1 MYVASISSQ
10 TRDMQTHTHSIICHS
25 QSCLLRPRLPR
36 APSSTMQKGATDRN
50 PNSQGA
56 ASSRHCSPW
65 THALPPCCTGTR
77 QSTSHQP
84 RLQARPEPHHHRGRQ
99 NPPNPHALAP
109 RLPVRATRNG
119 PRAQSAS
126 AASTRAH
133 TTRPVPPWPP
143 GKRPWPSRGRL
154 AEGVSPVLLG
164 AIGRSMALQ
173 TREAPQKSAGSANI
187 YRIGRAR
194 PPDVPAGKKQQHM
207 RTRGVSVA
215 DTRHR

>member
-1 MYVASISSQ
+1 MRYTTYFVCSLDQLSDERHA
-10 TRDMQTHTHSIICHS
+10 DTHTQHHTICHS

-36 APSSTMQKGATDRN
+36 APSSTMQKGATDRH

-56 ASSRHCSPW
+56 ASYGHGGPW
-65 THALPPCCTGTR
+65 LHALPLCCKETQVELEPNR
-77 QSTSHQP
+77 RP
-84 RLQARPEPHHHRGRQ
+84 EAWLQARPEPHHHRGRQ

-143 GKRPWPSRGRL
+143 GKRPWPCQRPTGRRRISR
-154 AEGVSPVLLG
+154 ST
-164 AIGRSMALQ
+164 RS
-173 TREAPQKSAGSANI
+173 
-187 YRIGRAR
+187 
-194 PPDVPAGKKQQHM
+194 H
-207 RTRGVSVA
+207 RTIHGFA
-215 DTRHR
+215 DT

>member
-1 MYVASISSQ
+1 MEASESESEAAASQ
-10 TRDMQTHTHSIICHS
+10 VSTRSNP
-25 QSCLLRPRLPR
+25 CLRS
-36 APSSTMQKGATDRN
+36 PSSPALYHLALQAPPPPDGHGICVRPGCD
-50 PNSQGA
+50 NSQPKSCPLPKCPHASHPHLVCSVGCSA
-56 ASSRHCSPW
+56 RVLKKEAEASSRHCSPW

-84 RLQARPEPHHHRGRQ
+84 RLQARHEPHHHRGRQ

-143 GKRPWPSRGRL
+143 GKRPWPCQRPTGRRRISR
-154 AEGVSPVLLG
+154 ST
-164 AIGRSMALQ
+164 RS
-173 TREAPQKSAGSANI
+173 
-187 YRIGRAR
+187 
-194 PPDVPAGKKQQHM
+194 H
-207 RTRGVSVA
+207 RTIHGFA
-215 DTRHR
+215 DT